1 MPRHATETFP
11 PTSTLLS
18 LPRQTSEGRSR
29 SVCRNRARPVLSH
42 LAAHGEQPQRW
53 ANRYSSST
61 RKLHCQPGLFGRT
74 FSHSLASPWLVLH
87 WIFVSE
93 LLGVVCRAFACV
105 SQTNSCGFARRCCAT
120 RFVTRQWLT
129 AQKKFVPQE
138 NLGFSGVLS
147 KVSWRLWSV
156 LLLVRVWLLPA
167 CEYLSGTRDKN
178 W

>member
-1 MPRHATETFP
+1 MAQGRTWPMPRHATETFP

-53 ANRYSSST
+53 ANRYWST

-105 SQTNSCGFARRCCAT
+105 SQTNSCGFARSCWALDSFRYPSVTHWQRKKVCAAGE
-120 RFVTRQWLT
+120 F
-129 AQKKFVPQE
+129 
-138 NLGFSGVLS
+138 GI
-147 KVSWRLWSV
+147 
-156 LLLVRVWLLPA
+156 
-167 CEYLSGTRDKN
+167 
-178 W
+178 